1 MGTEA
6 YYGGRTRTVVIG
18 SLPSVLFLPLP
29 PPAPTPP
36 PSARTPEISTWTPD
50 PRLAHIP
57 AIETTGLDWAE
68 RYPVIESHWDVLGVF
83 PPSVIDVT
91 EDHIISTGVGQ
102 AIPFSLDA
110 DNDFLRWND
119 IRQRKTFQIE
129 IIDTTTGTSALSIT
143 VTTSPSLFLE
153 ELFAAAAGSGAT
165 LNRWWIPGETHPG
178 YLYLEGETASAG
190 GAAGEVHAYVMEFR
204 KIQDR
209 DRGKVDYQKIDP
221 VTSAAPLRGRR
232 FLSESSVLDT
242 DAIADRLV
250 NSHDTLCAPP
260 PNATTYAYNHDY
272 VVTREHIDLGL
283 LHARNGSQ
291 AFLLLDEETQRQCF
305 RQAYLFEII
314 PGTPPTTTQ
323 ALRDT
328 LPPNMRYA
336 KSQYD
341 LVWAEEFEDTTIPDL
356 YDQGYIIDIRNGVSS
371 DRPKQY
377 ESYPFAQTAVTYD
390 DPIRIENGKFYLGYG
405 LVPKNN
411 DSDCD
416 PESAGVRIFDFVDN
430 CAPGA
435 TVNNIYVP
443 VEYKYGYLEIAFAR
457 APFISHIPFIW
468 LNSHAGNLVGNKD
481 GRSSLFHDRLS
492 PAVTNTH
499 LRNVYNCLI
508 RNDANKQT
516 YCIGAAGFI
525 DVADFFRW
533 ETQFYGSE
541 LQLMEVIPENMYY
554 SSNKL
559 RGLFWTVNHY
569 GDSYATSGN
578 ARFYYSFGNDINPDH
593 QYNAIGAAMLGNNQ
607 YNARHNSFP
616 FGSPFTYGIEW
627 TPEGYIIWV
636 KHGTRGASSNTADW
650 SKISSSTYTPQG
662 NGVSHQCEDATEIAG
677 DPDTIMDGSRTIEGI
692 VPCGI
697 NHVPLHLTLQ
707 GVAPPVIDTASLT
720 NYYRDYNNNRALA
733 SSLGLYV
740 EDRFVEIEHIRLYK
754 PQNNYSDITPVYQ

>member
-1 MGTEA
+1 MLWLSR
-6 YYGGRTRTVVIG
+6 YR
-18 SLPSVLFLPLP
+18 SVLQRERSHRSYWLLTLCLIFALTAACTDAPL
-29 PPAPTPP
+29 
-36 PSARTPEISTWTPD
+36 SARAPEISTWTPD

-57 AIETTGLDWAE
+57 AIEAAGLDWVE

-83 PPSVIDVT
+83 PAPVIDIT
-91 EDHIISTGVGQ
+91 EDHIISMSVGQ
-102 AIPFSLDA
+102 AVPFSLDA

-129 IIDTTTGTSALSIT
+129 IIDTATSTSALSMTIT
-143 VTTSPSLFLE
+143 TAPSSFLE
-153 ELFAAAAGSGAT
+153 ELFVAAAGNGAT

-190 GAAGEVHAYVMEFR
+190 GAAGEVHAYVMEFQ

-209 DRGKVDYQKIDP
+209 DRGMVTSRKIDP
-221 VTSAAPLRGRR
+221 VTSAAPLRERR

-242 DAIADRLV
+242 DAIVARLV

-260 PNATTYAYNHDY
+260 PNPTTHAYNHDY
-272 VVTREHIDLGL
+272 VVTREHIDDLGL
-283 LHARNGSQ
+283 LHARSGSQ

-314 PGTPPTTTQ
+314 PGTPPPTTQ

-336 KSQYD
+336 KNQYD

-371 DRPKQY
+371 DRPKRY

-416 PESAGVRIFDFVDN
+416 PESAGLRIFDFVDN
-430 CAPGA
+430 CTPGA
-435 TVNNIYVP
+435 TTNNIYIP

-457 APFISHIPFIW
+457 SPFLGHAPFVW
-468 LNSHAGNLVGNKD
+468 LNSHAGNLVNDKS
-481 GRSSLFHDRLS
+481 GRASLFHDRLS
-492 PAVTNTH
+492 PTITNTN
-499 LRNVYNCLI
+499 LREVYNCLI
-508 RNDANKQT
+508 RNSRQT
-516 YCIGAAGFI
+516 YCTGAAGFI
-525 DVADFFRW
+525 DEADIFRW

-541 LQLMEVIPENMYY
+541 LQLMEFLPENINYT
-554 SSNKL
+554 NDQL
-559 RGLFWTVNHY
+559 NGVFWTVNHY
-569 GDSYATSGN
+569 GWSYAGPGN
-578 ARFYYSFGNDINPDH
+578 ARFYYTFRSELASNMAYETPNVRS
-593 QYNAIGAAMLGNNQ
+593 Y
-607 YNARHNSFP
+607 R
-616 FGSPFTYGIEW
+616 FGSPITYSIEW
-627 TPEGYIIWV
+627 TPEGYIIWT
-636 KHGTRGASSNTADW
+636 KNGTRGASSNTADW
-650 SKISSSTYTPQG
+650 YKQSATSFAANG
-662 NGVSHQCEDATEIAG
+662 NGGADQCSMATDGGQTAQVTEDG
-677 DPDTIMDGSRTIEGI
+677 RTIKGI
-692 VPCGI
+692 IQCGI
-697 NHVPLHLTLQ
+697 NHVPMRLTFQ

-740 EDRFVEIEHIRLYK
+740 EDRFVEIEYIRLYK